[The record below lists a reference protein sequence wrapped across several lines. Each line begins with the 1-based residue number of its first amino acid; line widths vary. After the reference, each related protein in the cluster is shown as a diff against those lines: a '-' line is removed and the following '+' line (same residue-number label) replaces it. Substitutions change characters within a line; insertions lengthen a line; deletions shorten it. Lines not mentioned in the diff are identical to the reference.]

1 MGDANDAIEHDA
13 AGAEPLGPPTT
24 AENDLMG
31 LLAEHVPLALLADLV
46 VPSGP
51 PSTEILQSEGLPDVP
66 WWEMPDGDRRKPSGD
81 ETQGSGDDGEN
92 AITA

>member
-1 MGDANDAIEHDA
+1 MGDANDAIEQDESG
-13 AGAEPLGPPTT
+13 AGSGPPTT

-51 PSTEILQSEGLPDVP
+51 PSTEILQTEGLPDIP
-66 WWEMPDGDRRKPSGD
+66 WWESFDGDRSKPSSDGSAQGD
-81 ETQGSGDDGEN
+81 SGED

>member
-13 AGAEPLGPPTT
+13 SGVDSGPPTT

-46 VPSGP
+46 VASGP

-66 WWEMPDGDRRKPSGD
+66 WWEKPDGDRRNPNVDG
-81 ETQGSGDDGEN
+81 TQESGDDADG